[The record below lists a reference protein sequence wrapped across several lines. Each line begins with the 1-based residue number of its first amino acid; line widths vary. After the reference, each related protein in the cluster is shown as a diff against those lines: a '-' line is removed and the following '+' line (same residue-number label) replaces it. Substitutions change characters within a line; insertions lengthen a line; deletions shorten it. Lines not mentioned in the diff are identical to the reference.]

1 MPNGVEWL
9 GKGSQQMSLADQLR
23 KAVTDSGLSV
33 YRIAKD
39 SGVSQ
44 AVLQRFITGDRKNI
58 RIDTADKVATF
69 FQMRLTPPRFP
80 KE

>member
-1 MPNGVEWL
+1 
-9 GKGSQQMSLADQLR
+9 MSLADQLR

-44 AVLQRFITGDRKNI
+44 PALQRFIAGDRDNI
-58 RIDTADKVATF
+58 RIDTADKLAVYF
-69 FQMRLTPPRFP
+69 RMRLTPPVFP

>member
-1 MPNGVEWL
+1 
-9 GKGSQQMSLADQLR
+9 MSLADQLR

-44 AVLQRFITGDRKNI
+44 TVLQRFVAGDRENI
-58 RIDTADKVATF
+58 RIDTADKLATY
-69 FQMRLTPPRFP
+69 FQMRLTPPRKP
-80 KE
+80 EV

>member
-1 MPNGVEWL
+1 
-9 GKGSQQMSLADQLR
+9 MSLADQLR

>member
-1 MPNGVEWL
+1 
-9 GKGSQQMSLADQLR
+9 MSLADQLR

-39 SGVSQ
+39 TGVSQ
-44 AVLQRFITGDRKNI
+44 AALQRFIAGNRENI
-58 RIDTADKVATF
+58 RIDTADKLASF